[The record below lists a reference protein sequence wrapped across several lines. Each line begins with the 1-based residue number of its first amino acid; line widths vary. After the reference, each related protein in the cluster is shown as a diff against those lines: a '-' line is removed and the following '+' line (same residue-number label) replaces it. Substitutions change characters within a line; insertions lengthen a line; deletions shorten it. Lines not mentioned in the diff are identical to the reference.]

1 MRIPGLTTSLLQL
14 SLLGMLLGVDPVKV
28 DATLI
33 DDRSSRTLKSSHAG
47 EWRLITD
54 QVMGGRSS
62 GELVPDFYLGK
73 HCLRLRG
80 QVSTANNGGFL
91 QLALDL
97 SDGRPYDASSYAG
110 VELEV
115 AGNGELYNVHLRTSN
130 LWLPWQAYRAGFQA
144 LPEWQSVRIP
154 FAAFKAYRTT
164 SELRTDKLVR
174 IGLVAIGRDFGAD
187 LCVAA
192 LSFYRDDDASDK

>member
-1 MRIPGLTTSLLQL
+1 MKILCSTQKLFRLLVLVIL
-14 SLLGMLLGVDPVKV
+14 SGVNPVRADTAV
-28 DATLI
+28 I

-47 EWRLITD
+47 EWRLVTD

-62 GELVPDFYLGK
+62 GELVPNFYLGK
-73 HCLRLRG
+73 HCLRMRG
-80 QVSTANNGGFL
+80 QVSTANNGGFV

-97 SDGRPYDASSYAG
+97 SDGKPYDASSYAG
-110 VELEV
+110 VELDV

-130 LWLPWQAYRAGFQA
+130 LWLPWQAYRASFQA
-144 LPEWQSVRIP
+144 RPEWQTVRIP
-154 FAAFKAYRTT
+154 FAAFKVYRTT

-174 IGLVAIGRDFGAD
+174 IGLVAIGREFGAD

-192 LSFYRDDDASDK
+192 LSFYRDDESSGQ